1 MRRKIKELLAH
12 IMATEEGREF
22 IFELLEATG
31 ANKYG
36 GITLNSNIVAYTI
49 GRRSIGEELLEV
61 LRNDIDDGL
70 KLELL
75 MRQEARAR
83 PKEKP
88 KDPYGMFEGGV
99 E

>member
-1 MRRKIKELLAH
+1 MRRRIKELLAN

-31 ANKYG
+31 TNKYG
-36 GITLNSNIVAYTI
+36 GITLNGNIVVYTI

-83 PKEKP
+83 PKEKQ

>member
-1 MRRKIKELLAH
+1 
-12 IMATEEGREF
+12 MATEEGREF

-31 ANKYG
+31 ANKCS
-36 GITLNSNIVAYTI
+36 GITINSNIVAYTI

-75 MRQEARAR
+75 MRQQARAR
-83 PKEKP
+83 PKGKP

>member
-1 MRRKIKELLAH
+1 MT
-12 IMATEEGREF
+12 TEEGREF
-22 IFELLEATG
+22 IFDLLETTG
-31 ANKYG
+31 VNRYS
-36 GITLNSNIVAYTI
+36 GITINSNIVSYAI
-49 GRRSIGEELLEV
+49 GRRSIGEELLGV

-83 PKEKP
+83 PKEKQ
-88 KDPYGMFEGGV
+88 KDLYEMFEGGV

>member
-1 MRRKIKELLAH
+1 MGRRFKELLAH

-22 IFELLEATG
+22 VFELLETTG
-31 ANKYG
+31 IDRYS
-36 GITLNSNIVAYTI
+36 GITINSNIMSYAI
-49 GRRSIGEELLEV
+49 GRRSIGEELLGV
-61 LRNDIDDGL
+61 LRKDIDDGL

-83 PKEKP
+83 PKEKQ
-88 KDPYGMFEGGV
+88 KDPYGIFEGGV

>member
-1 MRRKIKELLAH
+1 MKRRFKELLAH
-12 IMATEEGREF
+12 IMTTEEGREF
-22 IFELLEATG
+22 IFDLLETTG
-31 ANKYG
+31 VNRYS
-36 GITLNSNIVAYTI
+36 GITINSNIVSYAI
-49 GRRSIGEELLEV
+49 GRRSIGEELLGV

-83 PKEKP
+83 PKEKQ
-88 KDPYGMFEGGV
+88 KDLYEMFEGGV